1 MIQKAFKG
9 IGVSPGIVI
18 GKAYLLN
25 REIESIPKYRLGEH
39 EKEKEIQRFKEAINL
54 SISQIKS
61 IKERLSK
68 ALGQE
73 HVYIFDAKILMLQYE
88 TLHKKV
94 TENIMHKKMNAEW
107 ALSESIGDLVNIFSS
122 FDDEYLKERRTDIDN
137 LGKRILANLM
147 GHEHESISD
156 IKEKVIVIAHDLA
169 PSDTAQM
176 QKDKVTAFATDIGG
190 KTSHT
195 AIMARCL
202 EIPAVVGLEN
212 ITNYAKN
219 GDNIIV
225 DGNSGEVLI
234 NPDEHTYQTYLERQI
249 EFNVFQQDLYKL
261 KDLPAVTLDGQR
273 INITANIE
281 LSKEIDAV
289 TDHGA
294 DGIGLY
300 RTEFL
305 YLNRKT
311 LPSEEEQFE
320 NYRVVAKKIAPLPA
334 ILRTLDLGG
343 DKFLSHLD
351 LAEEMNPA
359 MGLRAIRFCLDQ
371 PWIFKT
377 QLRAILRASIYG
389 NLKIM
394 YPMIS
399 GINELTK
406 ANSILEECK
415 KELRKEGKPFNENI
429 PVGIMIEVPTAALTA
444 DILAKEVD
452 FFSIGT
458 NDLIQY
464 SLAIDRV
471 NEKVAYLYD
480 PLHPAILRL
489 IKNVI
494 DSAKEESIPTCLCG
508 EMGGETLYSLILIG
522 LGIDEL
528 SMNPSSIL
536 TIKKMIRAITLEE
549 AKRIANHALTL
560 KTSKEIEDYVK
571 KEIKNKFHNKFI
583 FN

>member
-1 MIQKAFKG
+1 MVQKLFKG

-18 GKAYLLN
+18 GRVHLIN
-25 REIESIPKYRLGEH
+25 RKIESIPQYELEEN
-39 EKEKEIQRFKEAINL
+39 EKGKEIQRFKNAVDL
-54 SISQIKS
+54 SINQLKS
-61 IKERLSK
+61 IKERFTQVM
-68 ALGQE
+68 GEE
-73 HVYIFDAKILMLQYE
+73 HVYIFDAKILMLQDE
-88 TLHKKV
+88 IIHKKV
-94 TENIMHKKMNAEW
+94 TENISEKKMNAEW
-107 ALSESIGDLVNIFSS
+107 ALVESIAELVSIFSS
-122 FDDEYLKERRTDIDN
+122 FDDEYLKERRNDIDN

-147 GHEHESISD
+147 GHKHDNISD
-156 IKEKVIVIAHDLA
+156 IKEKAIVISHDLA

-176 QKDKVTAFATDIGG
+176 QKDKVVAFATDIGG

-212 ITNYAKN
+212 ITNFVKN

-225 DGNSGEVLI
+225 DGNSGEVI
-234 NPDEHTYQTYLERQI
+234 VNPDEKTYQTYISKQL
-249 EFNVFQQDLYKL
+249 EFNIFQQDLYKL
-261 KDLPAVTLDGQR
+261 KDLPAVTLDGNR
-273 INITANIE
+273 IHLTANIE

-289 TDHGA
+289 LDHGA

-305 YLNRKT
+305 FLNRKT

-320 NYRVVAKKIAPLPA
+320 NYKALAKKISPLPA
-334 ILRTLDLGG
+334 IIRTLDLGG

-399 GINELTK
+399 GIEELTK

-415 KELRKEGKPFNENI
+415 KELITEEKPFNEKI

-444 DILAKEVD
+444 DILAKEVN

-494 DSAKEESIPTCLCG
+494 KAANEENIPTCLCG
-508 EMGGETLYSLILIG
+508 EMGGEPLYSLILIG
-522 LGIDEL
+522 LGINEL

-536 TIKKMIRAITLEE
+536 TIKKMIRAITLDE
-549 AKRIANHALTL
+549 AKKIANHTLTL
-560 KTSKEIEDYVK
+560 KTSKEIEDYL
-571 KEIKNKFHNKFI
+571 KEEIRNKVYNKFI
-583 FN
+583 LN

>member
-1 MIQKAFKG
+1 MQKTFKG

-18 GKAYLLN
+18 GKAHLLN
-25 REIESIPKYRLGEH
+25 REIEAIPKYYIGED
-39 EKEKEIQRFKEAINL
+39 EKEKEIKRFQEAINL
-54 SISQIKS
+54 SISQLKS
-61 IKERLSK
+61 IKERFSE
-68 ALGQE
+68 AIGQE
-73 HVYIFDAKILMLQYE
+73 HVYIFEAKILMLQDEMIY
-88 TLHKKV
+88 KKV
-94 TENIMHKKMNAEW
+94 TEKITTEKMNTEW
-107 ALSESIGDLVNIFSS
+107 ALTESIGELIKIFSG
-122 FDDEYLKERRTDIDN
+122 FDDEYLKERRTDVSN

-147 GHEHESISD
+147 GFEHESISD
-156 IKEKVIVIAHDLA
+156 LKEEAIVIAHDIA

-176 QKDKVTAFATDIGG
+176 HKEKVIAFATDIGG

-202 EIPAVVGLEN
+202 EIPAVVGLEDVTSY
-212 ITNYAKN
+212 IKT
-219 GDNIIV
+219 GDRIIV
-225 DGNSGEVLI
+225 DGNSGEVLV
-234 NPDEHTYQTYLERQI
+234 NPDEETYKIYLNKQLEYNSLQK
-249 EFNVFQQDLYKL
+249 NLYKL
-261 KDLPAVTLDGQR
+261 KDLPAETADGYR
-273 INITANIE
+273 VNLTANIE

-289 TDHGA
+289 LDHGA

-305 YLNRKT
+305 FLNRKT

-320 NYRVVAKKIAPLPA
+320 NYKTVAKKIYPLPA
-334 ILRTLDLGG
+334 VLRTLDLGG

-351 LAEEMNPA
+351 YPEEMNPA

-371 PWIFKT
+371 PWIFRT
-377 QLRAILRASIYG
+377 QLRAILRASVYG

-399 GINELTK
+399 GIKELTL
-406 ANSILEECK
+406 ANAILEECK
-415 KELRKEGKPFNENI
+415 EELRKEEKPFNEQI

-444 DILAKEVD
+444 DILAKEVN

-489 IKNVI
+489 IRNIVTA
-494 DSAKEESIPTCLCG
+494 AKKEKIPVGLCG
-508 EMGGETLYSLILIG
+508 EMGGDPLYSLILVG
-522 LGIDEL
+522 LGINEL
-528 SMNPSSIL
+528 SMNPGSIL
-536 TIKKMIRAITLEE
+536 NIKKLIRSITLEE
-549 AKRIANHALTL
+549 AKKVADHVLSL
-560 KTSKEIEDYVK
+560 DTSKEIENYLNE
-571 KEIKNKFHNKFI
+571 EIKIKLYNKVILN
-583 FN
+583 